1 MPTRELSD
9 PILLELI
16 KNALDTIV
24 DEMAIALVRT
34 AYSNNLKNAMDM
46 SCALC
51 DAEGRLIAQGL
62 TLPLHLG
69 SIPDAMAR
77 VRQKFAGRTN
87 PGDVFILNDP
97 FEGGTHLPDFYIF
110 KPIFLDGALVGWS
123 ASIGHQLDVGGK
135 TPGGNGCDAT
145 EIFQEGLRIP
155 AVKLYAAGEPVDA
168 VFEMIDRNVRV
179 PRQVLGDVRSQVAAC
194 LTGEKGYLKLIAQH
208 GAARF
213 QACTTTLLAQA
224 ERLARTAISRMPD
237 GTYEFTDWLDDD
249 GIDPD
254 PIPLTVALTV
264 AGDRMIAD
272 FTGSAPQVRGGINS
286 PLPFTKSAVYATVRH
301 LIGGD
306 HPNNEGYFRPIEVI
320 APPGTNV
327 NPVMPAAVAARGL
340 TGFRLANALFG
351 ALAQIAP
358 DRVFACEVGGDTGV
372 SFGGYDRERRP
383 FVFLEFLFG
392 SWGGRPARDG
402 VDACSS
408 SVVNFSNNPIE
419 VIESEYPLLIER
431 YGYVPDSGGAGK
443 HRGGLAVE
451 RQYRFLEATGTLQL
465 RTDRRRHLPYGLAGG
480 RPGTPSD
487 NVLNPDGERR
497 QLPSKCTLEIRQ
509 GDVFRHLLA
518 GAGGWGNPLERDPEL
533 VLKDVLEE
541 KLSADYARREYGVA
555 IDVAARKVLAEDTA
569 TLRAARRASAR

>member
-306 HPNNEGYFRPIEVI
+306 PPNNEGYFRPIDVI
-320 APPGTNV
+320 APPGTIV

-555 IDVAARKVLAEDTA
+555 IDVAARKVLTEDTA
-569 TLRAARRASAR
+569 TLRAARRAGAR

>member
-110 KPIFLDGALVGWS
+110 KPIFLDGGLVGWS

-155 AVKLYAAGEPVDA
+155 PLRLYAAGKPVDA
-168 VFEMIDRNVRV
+168 VFELIDKNVRV

-194 LTGEKGYLKLIAQH
+194 LTGQRGYLKLTERY
-208 GAARF
+208 GVDRF
-213 QACTTTLLAQA
+213 AACTTALLEQA
-224 ERLARTAISRMPD
+224 ERLARNAITAMPD
-237 GTYEFTDWLDDD
+237 GRYTFTDWMDDD

-254 PIPLTVALTV
+254 PIPITVTI
-264 AGDRMIAD
+264 AGDRLIAD
-272 FTGSAPQVRGGINS
+272 FTGSAPQVKGAINS
-286 PLPFTKSAVYATVRH
+286 PLPFTKSAVYACVRH
-301 LIGGD
+301 LVGGTP
-306 HPNNEGYFRPIEVI
+306 PNNEGYFRPIEVI
-320 APPGTNV
+320 APPGTVV

-340 TGFRLANALFG
+340 TGFRMANAVFG

-408 SVVNFSNNPIE
+408 SVVNFSNNPVE
-419 VIESEYPLLIER
+419 VIESEYPLMIER
-431 YGYVPDSGGAGK
+431 YGYVPDSGGPGQF
-443 HRGGLAVE
+443 RGGLAVL

-465 RTDRRRHLPYGLAGG
+465 RTDRRRFLPYGLQGG
-480 RPGTPSD
+480 HAGTPSD
-487 NVLNPDGERR
+487 NVLNPDMAPHH
-497 QLPSKCTLEIRQ
+497 LPAKCTLE
-509 GDVFRHLLA
+509 
-518 GAGGWGNPLERDPEL
+518 
-533 VLKDVLEE
+533 
-541 KLSADYARREYGVA
+541 
-555 IDVAARKVLAEDTA
+555 
-569 TLRAARRASAR
+569 